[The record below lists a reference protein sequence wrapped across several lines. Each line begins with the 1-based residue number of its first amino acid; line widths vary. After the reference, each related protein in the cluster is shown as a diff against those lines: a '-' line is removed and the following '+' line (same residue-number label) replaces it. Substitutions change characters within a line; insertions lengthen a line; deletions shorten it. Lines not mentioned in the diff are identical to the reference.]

1 MRGWRYL
8 FNTPILGASSRV
20 DLYGQTMTTLIP
32 SLDAHKYLRAAMT
45 ADSWQA
51 GWRSLLLRAYQ
62 DPPEAEAFTTP
73 PTADHLIVLVTEGAC
88 DIEGRYRGQW
98 NKAQYRPGS
107 VGMTAPGEEVTLRW
121 QGAHETLQLHLPA
134 ATIRETMAELSPRDP
149 QQLQM
154 PNKLLSADP
163 LIGQIMLALAG
174 AMADGASDLYA
185 ETAASFLCMHLLLRH
200 GQCRTAPL
208 PAHDDQRLRRVDAL
222 MRENLDAPLSL
233 ETMAREA
240 NVSRFHLLRLF
251 KDAYGETP
259 FRRLTRLRMEE
270 AQRRLRHGRESI
282 AQIAL
287 ACGYG
292 NPAHFAAAFRRMI
305 GVAPAAWRRASL

>member
-1 MRGWRYL
+1 
-8 FNTPILGASSRV
+8 
-20 DLYGQTMTTLIP
+20 MTTLIP
-32 SLDAHKYLRAAMT
+32 SLDAHKYLRADMT

-62 DPPEAEAFTTP
+62 DPPETEAFTTP
-73 PTADHLIVLVTEGAC
+73 PTADHLIVLVTEGTC
-88 DIEGRYRGQW
+88 DIEGRYRGEW
-98 NKAQYRPGS
+98 NRAQYRPGS
-107 VGMTAPGEEVTLRW
+107 LGMTAPGEEVTLRW
-121 QGAHETLQLHLPA
+121 RGAHKTLQLHLPA
-134 ATIRETMAELSPRDP
+134 AIIRETMAELSRRDP

-163 LIGQIMLALAG
+163 LIGQMMLALAQ
-174 AMADGASDLYA
+174 AMAEGAPDFYA
-185 ETAASFLCMHLLLRH
+185 ETAARFLCMHLLVHH
-200 GQCRTAPL
+200 GQFRMACS
-208 PAHDDQRLRRVDAL
+208 PARDDRRLQRVETF
-222 MRENLDAPLSL
+222 MRENLGEPLSL
-233 ETMAREA
+233 EALAREA

-259 FRRLTRLRMEE
+259 FRHLTRLRMEE
-270 AQRRLRHGRESI
+270 AQRRLRYGRESI

-292 NPAHFAAAFRRMI
+292 NPAHFAAAFRRMT